1 MDTDYGGKL
10 EDRYHVKSERQD
22 SQGMTEG
29 SISMALP
36 INSPV

>member
-10 EDRYHVKSERQD
+10 KDRYHIKSERQD
-22 SQGMTEG
+22 RQGMTDG

-36 INSPV
+36 INSSV